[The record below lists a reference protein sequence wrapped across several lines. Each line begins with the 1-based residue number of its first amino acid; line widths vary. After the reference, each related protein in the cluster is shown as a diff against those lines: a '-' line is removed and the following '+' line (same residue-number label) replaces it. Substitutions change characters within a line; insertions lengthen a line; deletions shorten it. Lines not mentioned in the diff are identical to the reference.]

1 LAGAL
6 GTLLRSPVAGGEF
19 RLDQLQQPGSRGL
32 LPGGFVGGMAEPLTA
47 APRPPPD
54 VDRLHPPGMGH
65 VAVAA
70 AARAHTRRARGHRAR
85 AARRRRGGAGAG
97 ARRGGCGP
105 PPPPPPPATGAAV
118 QAPPPPV
125 VLAVVDRRPLGRVA
139 GNHPRAPRPPLTGPG
154 APHAHRGVVVA
165 AVLAMAALAPRGE
178 LAAWPPFARC
188 LLGLE
193 LESARGGVPD

>member
-1 LAGAL
+1 GAL
-6 GTLLRSPVAGGEF
+6 GMLLRSPVAGGEF

-47 APRPPPD
+47 APRPAPD
-54 VDRLHPPGMGH
+54 VDRFHPPVMGH

-70 AARAHTRRARGHRAR
+70 GARAHLERDRGHLA
-85 AARRRRGGAGAG
+85 
-97 ARRGGCGP
+97 
-105 PPPPPPPATGAAV
+105 PPPPPPARPRAGAGPAARPSRPPPPPSPPATGAAA

-165 AVLAMAALAPRGE
+165 
-178 LAAWPPFARC
+178 
-188 LLGLE
+188 
-193 LESARGGVPD
+193 